1 MYRRSMLAGAILAAA
16 MSTLSAAG
24 ANAQQFT
31 ADLKGFNE
39 IGSIPTTVTVPTTP
53 TTVTTTYTGAVLTD
67 GAGTANLVLNKMAAT
82 VTYTLTYSNVGLTPP
97 QTGTVSQAHIHFGKT
112 RDSGGILVFFCT
124 NVGVPPTFTGGT
136 KVQACPANSGTVSGT
151 WKAADVQAIPGQNV
165 SAGDFNALVA
175 ALESET
181 AYANVH
187 TIPHY
192 AGGEIRGQVFPAQG
206 QQGNQNQ
213 Q

>member
-1 MYRRSMLAGAILAAA
+1 MYRRSMLAGAIAA

>member
-1 MYRRSMLAGAILAAA
+1 MYRSMLAGAILAAA
-16 MSTLSAAG
+16 VTAISAAG

-31 ADLKGFNE
+31 ADLKGVNE
-39 IGSIPTTVTVPTTP
+39 IGSIPTTVAVTALGTP
-53 TTVTTTYTGAVLTD
+53 APTTYTGAVLTD
-67 GAGTANLVLNKMAAT
+67 GTGTANLVLNKMAGT
-82 VTYTLTYSNVGLTPP
+82 VTFTLTYSNVGTTPP
-97 QTGTVSQAHIHFGKT
+97 QTGTVSQAHIHFGKS

-124 NVGVPPTFTGGT
+124 NLPFSGTGPHPQ
-136 KVQACPANSGTVSGT
+136 VCPANSGTVSGT
-151 WKAADVQAIPGQNV
+151 WTKDNVQAIPLQNV
-165 SAGDFNALVA
+165 APGDFNALVT
-175 ALESET
+175 ALESDT

-187 TIPHY
+187 TVPHY

>member
-1 MYRRSMLAGAILAAA
+1 